1 MNNFSDI
8 TGHAD
13 IIKSLNESME
23 KNRVSHAY
31 IFSGK
36 KGSGKKMTANAF
48 AKALQC
54 ENGIGQS
61 CGICKSCHSFDSG
74 NNPDVYYVYPS
85 KTKTLSV
92 DDIREQIIER
102 VKTKQYSF
110 RYKIFI
116 VDEADKMTPQAQNAL
131 LKTLEE
137 PPEYVI
143 IILIAE
149 NAESF
154 LPTVLSRCVV
164 LRFMPIGNDDIKRFL
179 IEKKNMS
186 EADAAFYAEYSMGSI
201 GNALLLS
208 EDENFSAMRHELY
221 EKLIS
226 IPKMSLTSVMAMGR
240 SLDKFKDY
248 SELTDM
254 IFMWYRDVFAAKYF
268 DDVRY
273 IIEKDMK
280 DDIFSLAAKYSF
292 ESLEKITDAVKKA
305 KKYLSFN
312 TNFQLAMEILFM
324 EIKES

>member
-1 MNNFSDI
+1 MNDFSDI
-8 TGHAD
+8 TGHID
-13 IIKSLNESME
+13 IIKSLKESME

-36 KGSGKKMTANAF
+36 KGSGKKMMADAF

-54 ENGIGQS
+54 EQG
-61 CGICKSCHSFDSG
+61 CGKACGKCRSCHSFDSR

-85 KTKTLSV
+85 KTKALSV

-116 VDEADKMTPQAQNAL
+116 VNDADKMSPQAQNAL

-137 PPEYVI
+137 PPEYVV

-149 NAESF
+149 SDNF

-164 LRFMPIGNDDIKRFL
+164 LRFMPIGNDDIKRYL
-179 IEKKNMS
+179 MDKKKMNS
-186 EADAAFYAEYSMGSI
+186 ADAAFYAEYSMGSI
-201 GNALLLS
+201 GNAIQLS
-208 EDENFSAMRHELY
+208 EDENFSAMRKELY

-226 IPKMSLTSVMAMGR
+226 IPKMTLTSVMSMGQ
-240 SLDKFKDY
+240 SLEKYKDY

-268 DDVRY
+268 GDEKY
-273 IIEKDMK
+273 IIQKDMK
-280 DDIFSLAAKYSF
+280 DDIFSSAAVYSF
-292 ESLEKITDAVKKA
+292 ESLEKITNAVKKA

-312 TNFQLAMEILFM
+312 TNFQLAMEVLFM